1 MEAPTVIRNGKDS
14 YGLVAIVL
22 HWAIALLIISQLV
35 MGTMMVRLENQRLAF
50 DLIQWHK
57 SFGLLTLAL
66 VVIRLA
72 WRLANPLPS
81 YPATVPDWEARA
93 ARGMHRLLYVLMLVL
108 PLSGWA
114 LVSVSVLAIPTLA
127 FYLFLVPDLPLDVSE
142 GAEQFWI
149 AVHRQL
155 GYAMMAAVAIHALAA
170 LRHHFLL
177 RNGLLVRMLLPSRF
191 REGVRR
197 NSDGA

>member
-1 MEAPTVIRNGKDS
+1 MVIRNGKDS
-14 YGLVAIVL
+14 YGLAAIVL

-35 MGTMMVRLENQRLAF
+35 MGTVMVQMANQRLAF

-57 SFGLLTLAL
+57 TFGLLTLAL

-81 YPATVPDWEARA
+81 YPATIPDLEVRA
-93 ARGMHRLLYVLMLVL
+93 ARGMHRLLYALMFLL

-127 FYLFLVPDLPLDVSE
+127 FYLFLVPHLPLGVSE
-142 GAEQFWI
+142 RAEHFWI
-149 AVHRQL
+149 LVHRQL
-155 GYAMMAAVAIHALAA
+155 GYVMMAAVSIHVLAA
-170 LRHHFLL
+170 LRHHFWL
-177 RNGLLVRMLLPSRF
+177 RNSLLIRMLLPSRF
-191 REGVRR
+191 REGVGR

>member
-1 MEAPTVIRNGKDS
+1 MIRNGKDS

-35 MGTMMVRLENQRLAF
+35 MGTIMVRLENQRLAF

-81 YPATVPDWEARA
+81 YPATVPDFSVMSTTPAVRKPYCAGKAPVIRDMLRAYWVVSAFVNSERPSGSWTPSSRYCRLPWSPRTWTCPKLSCTTPGAR
-93 ARGMHRLLYVLMLVL
+93 
-108 PLSGWA
+108 S
-114 LVSVSVLAIPTLA
+114 ST
-127 FYLFLVPDLPLDVSE
+127 
-142 GAEQFWI
+142 
-149 AVHRQL
+149 
-155 GYAMMAAVAIHALAA
+155 
-170 LRHHFLL
+170 
-177 RNGLLVRMLLPSRF
+177 
-191 REGVRR
+191 
-197 NSDGA
+197 